1 MSNLEKQYYILIGV
15 HTPKFL
21 GDVYGPGM
29 KIRLTA

>member
-1 MSNLEKQYYILIGV
+1 MSNLEKYHYILIEV
-15 HTPKFL
+15 HIAKFL